1 MRILLYHF
9 GSYIHQD
16 VLSCLEQ
23 MGHQCKSILYKLDNP
38 YQDEY
43 FTAYMG
49 RCLKENSFDC
59 VFSTNFHPLL
69 AQICY
74 DADIKYLSWSYDSPI
89 SREHLEYYA
98 LPTNYIFL
106 FDRAEAETFQ
116 SLGIDRVRHLPLAAN
131 PRRLSRLTITKADR
145 ERYACDISFV
155 GQFYPNSLN
164 ALLSM
169 QEDYIKGYVNG
180 LTDTQLKVYGC
191 NFLTDLIDDT
201 LLTKMNQAFAN
212 HGVTEAS
219 LTPEGLSRTIG
230 KEITRRERIA
240 LLSVLSGQYRVHYY
254 SGEEPPQLAAASY
267 RGSAHYFTEMP
278 KIFQLSK
285 INLNPGLRNIHSGI
299 SLRALDIM
307 ASGGFLLSSFQPE
320 LLEYFEPDRDI
331 AVYDSLEDAVC
342 KAEFY
347 LQHDSVRN
355 QMLQNAQQILK
366 DSFSYPQRLNTI
378 LKTAGL
384 T

>member
-49 RCLKENSFDC
+49 KCLKENRFDC

-74 DADIKYLSWSYDSPI
+74 DAGIKYLSWSYDSPI

-106 FDRAEAETFQ
+106 FDRAEAEAFQ

-131 PRRLSRLTITKADR
+131 PDRLSRLTITRADR

-201 LLTKMNQAFAN
+201 LLAKMNQAFAN
-212 HGVTEAS
+212 HGVKEAS

-240 LLSVLSGQYRVHYY
+240 LLSVLSGQHRVHYY
-254 SGEEPPQLAAASY
+254 SDEEPPQLAAASY

-347 LQHDSVRN
+347 LQNDSVRN